1 MKNILAITLLLFA
14 SSGFAQTPVFYAIP
28 TDRRDVTMNIVVMD
42 PEAPL
47 DKVLLVVP
55 GTPGQEG
62 RIMLRGKQSPSLGAL
77 QYLYP
82 HLAMFKDGG
91 IALVSMGCPTDQWE
105 TSVQCYDDYRSSQ
118 QYVGDVKKVIEFL
131 REKYAFKEFYLFGH
145 SSGGISSRWLSLR
158 MPDQFKGVINSSVM
172 NDAYGDLARSTIGF
186 DMNAI
191 KIPVLNIAHEDD
203 RCPSTPYSMVKNY
216 SKDNLVTVRGG
227 GQTGH
232 ICGRAN
238 RHSFEGRQKGVAK
251 AIVKWITTGE
261 VQKYVDDD
269 GQ

>member
-1 MKNILAITLLLFA
+1 
-14 SSGFAQTPVFYAIP
+14 
-28 TDRRDVTMNIVVMD
+28 
-42 PEAPL
+42 
-47 DKVLLVVP
+47 
-55 GTPGQEG
+55 
-62 RIMLRGKQSPSLGAL
+62 
-77 QYLYP
+77 
-82 HLAMFKDGG
+82 
-91 IALVSMGCPTDQWE
+91 
-105 TSVQCYDDYRSSQ
+105 
-118 QYVGDVKKVIEFL
+118 
-131 REKYAFKEFYLFGH
+131 
-145 SSGGISSRWLSLR
+145 

-172 NDAYGDLARSTIGF
+172 NYAYGDLARSTIGF

-203 RCPSTPYSMVKNY
+203 RCPSTPYFMVKNY